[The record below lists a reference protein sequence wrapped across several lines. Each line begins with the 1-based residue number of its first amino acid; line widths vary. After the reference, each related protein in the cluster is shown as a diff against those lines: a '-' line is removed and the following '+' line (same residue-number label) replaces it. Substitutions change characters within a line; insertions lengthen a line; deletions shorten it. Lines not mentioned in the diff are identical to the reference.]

1 MANGVRDSRESDARK
16 ERRKFMKCMAWA
28 GSGVLWAMQGGVLR
42 AQTLATGAGTAVQPG
57 SGEFS
62 FVQLSDSHIG
72 FHQAPNPDVT
82 ATLRE
87 AVAKVNALSVAPAFV
102 VHTGDLTHLAKSDQF
117 DTLAEVMGELKTDQ
131 TFFVPGEHDVIGDDG
146 KQYFRRFGHR
156 GSSAGWYSFDV
167 HGAHF
172 IGLVNVLNF
181 KPGGL
186 GVLGR
191 EQLKWLEDDL
201 KGLSSSTPIV
211 VFAHMPLW
219 TIYEKWG
226 WGTEDSVQALAY
238 LHRFGSVTVLNGH
251 VHQIQQKV
259 EGNVAFYTA
268 RSTAYP
274 IPVAGTGPAPG
285 PDSSVTADR
294 LHGLIGMREVRY
306 VSVNS
311 PLAITDS
318 TMGANS
324 AAPAEVTIHNF
335 SFQPPVLTVKSGT
348 KVTWM
353 NADSTP
359 HTVTSSDKRFASSS
373 GLDTHDRYS
382 YVFDQAGTYE
392 YFCSLHP
399 MMVGKVIV
407 EPTR

>member
-1 MANGVRDSRESDARK
+1 MANDARDSGEIGDSI

-42 AQTLATGAGTAVQPG
+42 AQALGAGARTGTQSG

-72 FHQAPNPDVT
+72 FRQAPNPDVT

-87 AVAKVNALSVAPAFV
+87 AVAKVNALSVAPGFV
-102 VHTGDLTHLAKSDQF
+102 VHTGDLTHLAKPGQF
-117 DTLAEVMGELKTDQ
+117 DTFAEVMGELKTDQ
-131 TFFVPGEHDVIGDDG
+131 RFFVPGEHDVIGDDG
-146 KQYFRRFGHR
+146 EQYFRRFGHR
-156 GSSAGWYSFDV
+156 GSSTRWYSFDFRGV
-167 HGAHF
+167 HF

-181 KPGGL
+181 RPGGL
-186 GVLGR
+186 GALGR
-191 EQLKWLEDDL
+191 EQLEWLESDL
-201 KGLSSSTPIV
+201 KGLSSSTPVV

-226 WGTEDSVQALAY
+226 WGTEDSAQALAY
-238 LHRFGSVTVLNGH
+238 LRRFGSVTVLNGH
-251 VHQIQQKV
+251 IHQIQQKV

-285 PDSSVTADR
+285 PDASVTADR
-294 LHGLIGMREVRY
+294 LHGLIGMRDVRY

-311 PLAITDS
+311 PLAITDA
-318 TMGANS
+318 TMDAIPAAS
-324 AAPAEVTIHNF
+324 AAVTIRDF
-335 SFQPPVLTVKSGT
+335 SFRPPVITVKVGT
-348 KVTWM
+348 KVTWT

-373 GLDTHDRYS
+373 GLDTQDRYS
-382 YVFDQAGTYE
+382 YVFDRAGTYE

-399 MMVGKVIV
+399 MMVGKVMV
-407 EPTR
+407 EPAR

>member
-1 MANGVRDSRESDARK
+1 MANRVRDSREIDDPK

-28 GSGVLWAMQGGVLR
+28 GSGVLWVMQGGVLR
-42 AQTLATGAGTAVQPG
+42 AQMLGTGAGTGAQSG
-57 SGEFS
+57 NGEFS

-87 AVAKVNALSVAPAFV
+87 AVAKVNAQSVAPGFV
-102 VHTGDLTHLAKSDQF
+102 VHTGDLTHLAKPDQF

-156 GSSAGWYSFDV
+156 GSSTRWYSFDFR
-167 HGAHF
+167 GAHF

-191 EQLKWLEDDL
+191 DQLEWLEGDL

-219 TIYEKWG
+219 TIYQKWG
-226 WGTEDSVQALAY
+226 WGTEDSTQALAY
-238 LHRFGSVTVLNGH
+238 LQRFGSVTVLNGH
-251 VHQIQQKV
+251 IHQIQQKV

-268 RSTAYP
+268 RSSRRERCAVSTLRMPQATDGIGWRFRMRLRMCSPGSSNSSRMRNRPWSRGRSEGVAVKVTASSP
-274 IPVAGTGPAPG
+274 PTTRCAAGRQRSRLAPARCSPARPVRPAARCRLRPPGRRGDRGDRWPRPAP
-285 PDSSVTADR
+285 DR
-294 LHGLIGMREVRY
+294 RWAR
-306 VSVNS
+306 
-311 PLAITDS
+311 
-318 TMGANS
+318 
-324 AAPAEVTIHNF
+324 
-335 SFQPPVLTVKSGT
+335 
-348 KVTWM
+348 
-353 NADSTP
+353 
-359 HTVTSSDKRFASSS
+359 ASS
-373 GLDTHDRYS
+373 
-382 YVFDQAGTYE
+382 
-392 YFCSLHP
+392 
-399 MMVGKVIV
+399 
-407 EPTR
+407 

>member
-1 MANGVRDSRESDARK
+1 MANGVRDSGKIADPK
-16 ERRKFMKCMAWA
+16 ERRRFMKCMAWA
-28 GSGVLWAMQGGVLR
+28 GSGVLWVMQGGVLR
-42 AQTLATGAGTAVQPG
+42 AQTLGTGVGTGAQSG

-87 AVAKVNALSVAPAFV
+87 AVAKVNALAAAPGFV
-102 VHTGDLTHLAKSDQF
+102 VHTGDLTHLAKPDQF
-117 DTLAEVMGELKTDQ
+117 DTFAEVMGELKTGQ
-131 TFFVPGEHDVIGDDG
+131 AFFVPGEHDVIGDDG

-156 GSSAGWYSFDV
+156 GSSAGWYSFDFR
-167 HGAHF
+167 GAHF

-191 EQLKWLEDDL
+191 QQLEWLEDDL

-226 WGTEDSVQALAY
+226 WGTEDSAQALAY
-238 LHRFGSVTVLNGH
+238 LQRFGSVTVLNGH
-251 VHQIQQKV
+251 IHQIQQKV

-285 PDSSVTADR
+285 PDASVTADR
-294 LHGLIGMREVRY
+294 LHGLIGMRDVRY

-311 PLAITDS
+311 PLAITDT
-318 TMGANS
+318 TMGAS
-324 AAPAEVTIHNF
+324 QAASAEVTILNF
-335 SFQPPVLTVKSGT
+335 SFQPPVLAVKVGT
-348 KVTWM
+348 KVTWT
-353 NADSTP
+353 NGDSTP

-373 GLDTHDRYS
+373 GLDTHDQYS
-382 YVFDQAGTYE
+382 YVFDRAGTYE

-399 MMVGKVIV
+399 MMVGKVMV
-407 EPTR
+407 EPAR